1 MKEDYLHAIWRL
13 KRIPYHNLYL
23 TDGRK
28 LTIRKTGWHNHD
40 AGPDFFN
47 GSVEIDGIRWNGN
60 IEIHIK
66 SSDWYVHRH
75 HLDPAYDS
83 VILHVVFEHDREV
96 LIKGQAVPT
105 LELRFLLDMLHWEK
119 YSSLLSNP
127 SWIPCEKSLPQVAS
141 STIANQLESLVID
154 RLERKTAIYKE
165 AFCQLGEDPLRLYYE
180 MYALAFGLKVNA
192 LPFVELTRK
201 LDLRLLWK
209 EDPQL
214 APVILYGVAGFF
226 QYSERFGIT
235 GLENE
240 WRYLQR
246 KYGLDEMDFH
256 SWRFKGL
263 RPVSFPNRKL
273 LEFAALCSRQDFFR
287 IHELDYP
294 ELLRLFE
301 TLEVSES
308 FRNHL
313 LINVAAPVLW
323 WNYARFDNIKSRE
336 KALEILLQTSPES
349 NAVVKRWKKLGVKC
363 KSSFETQG
371 LLELKN
377 ELCER
382 KKCLQC
388 KIAYEILKQ

>member
-13 KRIPYHNLYL
+13 KRIPYHDLHL

-28 LTIRKTGWHNHD
+28 LTIRQTGWHNHD

-47 GSVEIDGIRWNGN
+47 GSVEIDDIRWNGN

-66 SSDWYVHRH
+66 SSDWYAHRH

-96 LIKGQAVPT
+96 FIKDQAVPT
-105 LELRFLLDMLHWEK
+105 LELRFLLDTGHWNR
-119 YSSLLSNP
+119 YTTLLENQ
-127 SWIPCEKSLPQVAS
+127 SWIPCEKSFGQVAS
-141 STIANQLESLVID
+141 STVVNQLEALVIE
-154 RLERKTAIYKE
+154 RLERKTNMYAE
-165 AFCQLGEDPLRLYYE
+165 AFSQLGEDPLRLYYE
-180 MYALAFGLKVNA
+180 LYALAFGLKVNA

-201 LDLRLLWK
+201 LDLKILWK
-209 EDPQL
+209 EDPAK
-214 APVILYGVAGFF
+214 APVLVLGTGGFF
-226 QYSERFGIT
+226 QQAARFGIAH
-235 GLENE
+235 LETE
-240 WRYLQR
+240 WRYLQA
-246 KYGLDEMDFH
+246 KYGLHEMDFH
-256 SWRFKGL
+256 SWRFKGV
-263 RPVSFPNRKL
+263 RPVSFPDKKSVL
-273 LEFAALCSRQDFFR
+273 FAVLCTKQDFFR
-287 IHELDYP
+287 IHELSYA
-294 ELLRLFE
+294 EIEGLFSSLQ
-301 TLEVSES
+301 TSAS

-323 WNYARFDNIKSRE
+323 WNYTRFHNTKYRE
-336 KALEILLQTSPES
+336 RALEILLHTGAES
-349 NAVVKRWKKLGVKC
+349 NVIISRWKKLGVKC

>member
-1 MKEDYLHAIWRL
+1 MKEDYLHAVWRL
-13 KRIPYHNLYL
+13 KRLPYPDLYL

-28 LTIRKTGWHNHD
+28 LTIRQTGWHNLA

-60 IEIHIK
+60 IEIHVK
-66 SSDWYVHRH
+66 SSDWYAHRH
-75 HLDPAYDS
+75 QHDPAYES

-96 LIKGQAVPT
+96 LVKDQPLPT
-105 LELRFLLDMLHWEK
+105 LELRFLLDLQHWEN
-119 YSSLLSNP
+119 YNRLLANT
-127 SWIPCEKSLPQVAS
+127 SWIPCEKSLPRVAS
-141 STIANQLESLVID
+141 STIVNQLESLVIE
-154 RLERKTAIYKE
+154 RLERKTALYAE
-165 AFCQLGEDPLRLYYE
+165 AYAQLGEDPLRLYYE
-180 MYALAFGLKVNA
+180 VYAQAFGLKVNA
-192 LPFVELTRK
+192 LPFIELTRK
-201 LDLRLLWK
+201 LDVRLLWK
-209 EDPQL
+209 ENAES
-214 APVILYGVAGFF
+214 APILVLGAAGFF
-226 QYSERFGIT
+226 QYSERFGLC

-273 LEFAALCSRQDFFR
+273 VEFAALCSRQDFFR
-287 IHELDYP
+287 IHELSFP
-294 ELLRLFE
+294 ELQTLFSS
-301 TLEVSES
+301 LEISEN

-313 LINVAAPVLW
+313 LINVAVPLLW
-323 WNYARFDNIKSRE
+323 WNYTRFHNEKFRE
-336 KALEILLQTSPES
+336 LALEILMHTAPEANGIVS
-349 NAVVKRWKKLGVKC
+349 RWKKMGLKC